1 LTGRLSR
8 VFCCVDFQ
16 RVFLGILES
25 ASFRGVKSG
34 MLRENGK
41 GNPTRGVSKLTLKV
55 KSKLEKRNP
64 MEIAKSIYDLASVL
78 VFFGIAMA
86 PRAIGT
92 YLALRKG
99 EQ

>member
-1 LTGRLSR
+1 
-8 VFCCVDFQ
+8 
-16 RVFLGILES
+16 
-25 ASFRGVKSG
+25 

-41 GNPTRGVSKLTLKV
+41 
-55 KSKLEKRNP
+55 RNP
-64 MEIAKSIYDLASVL
+64 ARGISSWLSRLKMNLRKGDTMEIVKGLYDLASVL

-99 EQ
+99 N